1 MLRNG
6 CYLESHHASGASTPS
21 GPCTSPAQA
30 GPQARIR
37 QMPQFQHLDR
47 TSPWPGG
54 HQSRHLF
61 HHQRTIYASC
71 SPHPASLRFGK
82 QKRLTQHRRAQ
93 TAESTF
99 DHPRKLTADWEM
111 PAAILKIGPHHT
123 GHYTVPPHSSTTSHL
138 LRFPSES
145 KRRLSRHR
153 RSSDR

>member
-93 TAESTF
+93 TAELTF

-111 PAAILKIGPHHT
+111 PAAILNAARTIQDT
-123 GHYTVPPHSSTTSHL
+123 TVPPHSSTTSHL
-138 LRFPSES
+138 LSFPSES